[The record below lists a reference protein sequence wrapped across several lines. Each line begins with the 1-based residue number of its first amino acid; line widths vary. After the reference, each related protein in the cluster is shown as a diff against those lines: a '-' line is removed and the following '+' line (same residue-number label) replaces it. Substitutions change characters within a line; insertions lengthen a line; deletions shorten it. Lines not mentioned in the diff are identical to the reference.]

1 MILRTLATLALA
13 ATLGTTLT
21 TAALAQN
28 RDFDLTGFDRVD
40 IATGLDAVVTIGEDF
55 SIRAESRSQEALDNL
70 QLEVTGGVLTARIEQ
85 NFLDFIVSGGLV
97 GLLLSSG
104 NAVTLNITVPALVG
118 ASASSGADVSLPGFT
133 GERLELD
140 ASSGA
145 DIRVTD
151 AKLGTV
157 VASSSSGSDIELSG
171 TAERIEAESS
181 SGAGIDAEDLV
192 AVDAT
197 AESSSGSGISVHATG
212 SLRAEASSGGDVEVH
227 GNPAERDF
235 DTSSGGDVSFE
246 D

>member
-1 MILRTLATLALA
+1 MRTLATLALA
-13 ATLGTTLT
+13 ATLGTAVSG
-21 TAALAQN
+21 AALAQS

-40 IATGLDAVVTIGEDF
+40 IATGLDAVVTIGDGF

-70 QLEVTGGVLTARIEQ
+70 ELGVTGGVLTARIEQ
-85 NFLDFIVSGGLV
+85 NFLDFIISGGLV
-97 GLLLSSG
+97 GLMLSSG
-104 NAVTLNITVPALVG
+104 NAVTLNITVPALSG
-118 ASASSGADVSLPGFT
+118 ASASSGADIALPDYA

-145 DIRVTD
+145 DIRVTG

-171 TAERIEAESS
+171 TAERIEAEAS

-192 AVDAT
+192 AAEAT
-197 AESSSGSGISVHATG
+197 AESSSGSNISVHATG
-212 SLRAEASSGGDVEVH
+212 SLRADASSGGDVEVH
-227 GNPAERDF
+227 GNPAEREF
-235 DTSSGGDVSFE
+235 DSSRGGDVSFE